1 MATLQNL
8 PDAVTVL
15 PAPGG
20 AATSPVAVRSILY
33 AVFKHRRLVL
43 GILALVFLGSAAAA
57 FLRPR
62 TWLASSKVLVK
73 LGETVQLAPAEA
85 PSRSMYLPLNQDVV
99 KTEADIIKSQ
109 VVIAEAVNRL
119 GIEPEPGTD
128 MDQLLAA
135 MQLATTV
142 TQNPGGNILQIN
154 FLGRDPKRAAR
165 NVNMITDVYLEHHNK
180 VYGKSGMSDFYS
192 DQLQM
197 LEGQMNVAER
207 RLKQFLAL
215 NGIVDAETEIKLLTA
230 DEIEQDKGLQAHL
243 AKISALREKLRTI
256 QGQLDKTPEQIAWGR
271 EYTTNPTTL
280 TYKNKLAELEVS
292 RANVLQRYLPN
303 DRHVRDFDEQIGN
316 IKGRLSSEQD
326 KMLSKTT
333 MRTSLLNMDLKR
345 SIFSIEALLAD
356 ARARK
361 PDLWRRLKGTQKRLK
376 TLRQLSFQ
384 VSSLQD
390 QADRKKYAYELYWKK
405 HEEAR
410 AVEAMA
416 NQSMVSISVVDRAV
430 PPLDPQNP
438 PWIPLALG
446 LFGGLALGAATAVA
460 IEFLNR
466 RLRFEQEVEHYL
478 ELPVLA
484 VIPDLQHVPDFAHG
498 R

>member
-1 MATLQNL
+1 M
-8 PDAVTVL
+8 
-15 PAPGG
+15 
-20 AATSPVAVRSILY
+20 
-33 AVFKHRRLVL
+33 
-43 GILALVFLGSAAAA
+43 
-57 FLRPR
+57 
-62 TWLASSKVLVK
+62 
-73 LGETVQLAPAEA
+73 
-85 PSRSMYLPLNQDVV
+85 
-99 KTEADIIKSQ
+99 
-109 VVIAEAVNRL
+109 
-119 GIEPEPGTD
+119 
-128 MDQLLAA
+128 
-135 MQLATTV
+135 
-142 TQNPGGNILQIN
+142 
-154 FLGRDPKRAAR
+154 
-165 NVNMITDVYLEHHNK
+165 
-180 VYGKSGMSDFYS
+180 
-192 DQLQM
+192 
-197 LEGQMNVAER
+197 
-207 RLKQFLAL
+207 
-215 NGIVDAETEIKLLTA
+215 LTA

-243 AKISALREKLRTI
+243 AKISALREARTI

-384 VSSLQD
+384 VSTLQD
-390 QADRKKYAYELYWKK
+390 QADRKKYATSCTGRSTRRRAPSGDGQPEHGEHQRGRPSRTATRPAESALDS
-405 HEEAR
+405 AR
-410 AVEAMA
+410 PRLSAAWRSA
-416 NQSMVSISVVDRAV
+416 
-430 PPLDPQNP
+430 PPPRWPSN
-438 PWIPLALG
+438 
-446 LFGGLALGAATAVA
+446 
-460 IEFLNR
+460 LNR

-478 ELPVLA
+478 SFRPCRHSGLA
-484 VIPDLQHVPDFAHG
+484 ARAGFRTRTMTRRRI

>member
-1 MATLQNL
+1 M
-8 PDAVTVL
+8 
-15 PAPGG
+15 
-20 AATSPVAVRSILY
+20 
-33 AVFKHRRLVL
+33 
-43 GILALVFLGSAAAA
+43 
-57 FLRPR
+57 
-62 TWLASSKVLVK
+62 LVK

-85 PSRSMYLPLNQDVV
+85 PSRSMFLPLNQDVV
-99 KTEADIIKSQ
+99 KTEADIVKSQ
-109 VVIAEAVNRL
+109 VVISEAVKRL

-165 NVNMITDVYLEHHNK
+165 IVNTITDVYLEHHNK
-180 VYGKSGMSDFYS
+180 VYGKTGMSDFYS
-192 DQLQM
+192 DQLVT

-207 RLKQFLAL
+207 RLKQFLAR

-361 PDLWRRLKGTQKRLK
+361 PDAVAPPEGDAEAAEDAAAAELPGGEPAGSGRPEEVRLRAVL
-376 TLRQLSFQ
+376 
-384 VSSLQD
+384 
-390 QADRKKYAYELYWKK
+390 
-405 HEEAR
+405 EEAR
-410 AVEAMA
+410 GGARRRGDGQPEHGER
-416 NQSMVSISVVDRAV
+416 QRGRPGRAATR
-430 PPLDPQNP
+430 PAESALDPARSSDSSAAWRSAP
-438 PWIPLALG
+438 PPRWPSSS
-446 LFGGLALGAATAVA
+446 
-460 IEFLNR
+460 
-466 RLRFEQEVEHYL
+466 
-478 ELPVLA
+478 
-484 VIPDLQHVPDFAHG
+484 
-498 R
+498 